1 MKNKSFFREVFVK
14 NQTTNEL
21 YQEGD
26 MMKRIKLGQTLTKIS
41 QEGVQTFYH
50 GALADQ
56 IVDEIQKKGFSFL
69 LNQTKDFVYFLGGIL
84 SKEDLSQYKVD
95 FQEALSTQL
104 NDKFKAYASLS
115 PSSGP
120 VLLFILNIMM
130 GLSFDL
136 YRKESIE

>member
-69 LNQTKDFVYFLGGIL
+69 LNQTKDFVYFSGGIL

-104 NDKFKAYASLS
+104 NDKFKAYTSLS